1 VGGGCEKS
9 NFDIKAMKLII
20 FRGAASPDH
29 PDYQP
34 VYSLLEEMA
43 ARHGF
48 EIDLSVRWPGQSKDG
63 GTKQ

>member
-1 VGGGCEKS
+1 
-9 NFDIKAMKLII
+9 MKLII